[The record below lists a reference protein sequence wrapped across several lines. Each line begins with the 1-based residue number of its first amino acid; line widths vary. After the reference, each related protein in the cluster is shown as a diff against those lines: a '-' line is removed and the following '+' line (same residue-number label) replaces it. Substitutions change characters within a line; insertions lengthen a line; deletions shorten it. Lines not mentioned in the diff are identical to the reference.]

1 MELGFGNTQPVTG
14 PGQPAYDPAALI
26 KLYLYG
32 YIQGIR
38 SSRKLEHETLRN
50 LEVIWLIKGLQPSY
64 RTIAD
69 FRKNNTDALKAVN
82 REFILLCKQLSLFGG
97 KEVAI
102 DGSFFSANA
111 SKGSIYTEEKLE
123 KQIKYLDKKLRI
135 IRRLFQSKMLLMT
148 KKAKEVYP
156 RTSI

>member
-1 MELGFGNTQPVTG
+1 M
-14 PGQPAYDPAALI
+14 
-26 KLYLYG
+26 
-32 YIQGIR
+32 
-38 SSRKLEHETLRN
+38 
-50 LEVIWLIKGLQPSY
+50 
-64 RTIAD
+64 
-69 FRKNNTDALKAVN
+69 KAVN